1 MWAYPYFF
9 VPFFK
14 EFSMILKLIKYSKL
28 NIGVAIVMSMVLL
41 FIVFPVAT
49 VKAETSVGV
58 DYNNFVTFKSELA
71 RTGYMSYYDH
81 TDYAYNK
88 DFKVN
93 KEVSISDLSGNVTL
107 WSNDNYKVAPDWD
120 SFNASSGTA
129 SYDIYCLFGGN
140 YDTSY
145 GSRVPLIWYFIVPSG
160 SKICWGKDTQ
170 FSPSEDMWQQSV
182 FNVVTDAS
190 ALFCIRFYHLGDEM
204 SAYSYGYGIKSGAS
218 VSGTNR
224 RCFKSQAV
232 TSGGNLRF
240 TIRTDNQ
247 YQMEPQ
253 LAPFTFTNIATIPV
267 KNDVDYAPL
276 DKFIAGDSSLATNA
290 DSSWSDKKEYPAES
304 FYWDSMT
311 CKPSVVGVDSSINK
325 NKYCFAFNYT
335 YSCPLMTDPSELF
348 SCSVVYSSDIRYQD
362 GKGRMYSFTD
372 SQRDSFSLNK
382 HKNGYV
388 NNSLYLQG
396 NIGEMGF
403 GDAMNLLVSSML
415 SFLPSMG
422 AGTEEVAK
430 YNQYTVKSAKIY
442 VTVFLYHIPD
452 PDRFFTDG
460 NLGLPSIGGDEIPSD
475 SKVITST
482 DVRSF
487 SFDLFDLHEDTE
499 GTQVKPT
506 VTTEDVT
513 DDDGNVTDKK
523 VTDVV
528 ATDDSG
534 KTVVNITIDNSN
546 KVIDGNANV
555 NTGGGSGSGDGDD
568 EDKNSKSFW
577 KYVSGIVAL
586 FTALLNSDSGLFA
599 VIASYFKFIPKDFW
613 SVTIGA
619 IVVIAILSIY
629 RLAKKG
635 G

>member
-1 MWAYPYFF
+1 
-9 VPFFK
+9 
-14 EFSMILKLIKYSKL
+14 MILKLIKYSKL

-240 TIRTDNQ
+240 AIRTDNQ

-304 FYWDSMT
+304 FYWDDMT
-311 CKPSVVGVDSSINK
+311 CKPSSVGNS
-325 NKYCFAFNYT
+325 KYAFSFNYS
-335 YSCPLMTDPSELF
+335 YSCPLMKDTSEMF
-348 SCSVVYSSDIRYQD
+348 SCKVVYNSDIRYQD
-362 GKGRMYSFTD
+362 GKGRVHTWTD
-372 SQRDSFSLNK
+372 SKEDTFSLNK
-382 HKNGYV
+382 HRKGYV
-388 NNSLYLQG
+388 NDSLYLNSTLIDSTPSSG
-396 NIGEMGF
+396 YNRLNELIDGVVGVF
-403 GDAMNLLVSSML
+403 GHVDLDLESNTDV
-415 SFLPSMG
+415 
-422 AGTEEVAK
+422 
-430 YNQYTVKSAKIY
+430 TVKSAKIY

-452 PDRFFTDG
+452 PDTLFSNSNINQSAIDNT
-460 NLGLPSIGGDEIPSD
+460 
-475 SKVITST
+475 VMST

-487 SFDLFDLHEDTE
+487 SFDLFNLHEDTE
-499 GTQVKPT
+499 GMQVKPT

-513 DDDGNVTDKK
+513 DGDGNVTDKK
-523 VTDVV
+523 VTDVT
-528 ATDDSG
+528 ATDESG
-534 KTVVNITIDNSN
+534 KTVINITIDNSN
-546 KVIDGNANV
+546 KVIDGNANI
-555 NTGGGSGSGDGDD
+555 NTGGGSGGDSDD
-568 EDKNSKSFW
+568 EDKNTKSFW
-577 KYVSGIVAL
+577 KYVTGIVAF

-599 VIASYFKFIPKDFW
+599 VIASYFKFIPSDFW
-613 SVTIGA
+613 NVTIGA
-619 IVVIAILSIY
+619 IVVIAVLSIY

>member
-1 MWAYPYFF
+1 
-9 VPFFK
+9 
-14 EFSMILKLIKYSKL
+14 MILKLIKYSKL

-81 TDYAYNK
+81 TDNAYNK

-240 TIRTDNQ
+240 VIRTDNQ

-304 FYWDSMT
+304 FYWDDMT
-311 CKPSVVGVDSSINK
+311 CQVSSVGSD
-325 NKYCFAFNYT
+325 KYAFSFNYD
-335 YSCPLMTDPSELF
+335 YSCPLMVNPDELF
-348 SCSVVYSSDIRYQD
+348 SCDVIYNSDIRYQD
-362 GKGRMYSFTD
+362 GKGRIHTYTD
-372 SQRDSFSLNK
+372 SKQDMFSLNK
-382 HKNGYV
+382 HRKGYV
-388 NNSLYLQG
+388 NNSLCLNGQLKDSTGSIAY
-396 NIGEMGF
+396 N
-403 GDAMNLLVSSML
+403 
-415 SFLPSMG
+415 SFLELMDGIVGIFGHVDTDLESN
-422 AGTEEVAK
+422 TDV
-430 YNQYTVKSAKIY
+430 TVKSAKLY

-460 NLGLPSIGGDEIPSD
+460 NLGLPSIGGDEVPSD
-475 SKVITST
+475 ARVVQST
-482 DVRSF
+482 DVRYF
-487 SFDLFDLHEDTE
+487 TFDLFTL
-499 GTQVKPT
+499 KPDQEVGSKKPI
-506 VTTEDVT
+506 VTTKDVT
-513 DDDGNVTDKK
+513 DDNGNVTDKK

-534 KTVVNITIDNSN
+534 KTVINITIDNSN

-577 KYVSGIVAL
+577 KYVSGLVAL

-619 IVVIAILSIY
+619 IVVIAVLSIY

>member
-1 MWAYPYFF
+1 
-9 VPFFK
+9 
-14 EFSMILKLIKYSKL
+14 MILKLIKYSKL

-240 TIRTDNQ
+240 AIRTDNQ

-304 FYWDSMT
+304 FYWDDMT
-311 CKPSVVGVDSSINK
+311 CKPSVVGVDVDSNK
-325 NKYCFAFNYT
+325 NKYCFAFSYT
-335 YSCPLMTDPSELF
+335 YSCPLMTDPAEMF
-348 SCSVVYSSDIRYQD
+348 SCEVVYSSDIRYQD
-362 GKGRMYSFTD
+362 GKGRMYSLTD
-372 SQRDSFSLNK
+372 TQKDTFSLNK
-382 HKNGYV
+382 HKKGYS
-388 NNSLYLQG
+388 NDSLCLQG
-396 NIGEMGF
+396 NIGDMGF

-415 SFLPSMG
+415 SFLPNMG
-422 AGTEEVAK
+422 AGTDEVSK
-430 YNQYTVKSAKIY
+430 YNQFTVKSAKIY

-452 PDRFFTDG
+452 PDTLFSNSNINQSAIDNT
-460 NLGLPSIGGDEIPSD
+460 
-475 SKVITST
+475 VMST

-487 SFDLFDLHEDTE
+487 SFDLLNLHEDTE

-534 KTVVNITIDNSN
+534 KTVINITIDNSN

-568 EDKNSKSFW
+568 EDKNTKSFW

-619 IVVIAILSIY
+619 IVVIAVLSIY
-629 RLAKKG
+629 RLAKKSG
-635 G
+635 

>member
-1 MWAYPYFF
+1 
-9 VPFFK
+9 
-14 EFSMILKLIKYSKL
+14 MILKLRKYSKL
-28 NIGVAIVMSMVLL
+28 NIGVAIVMSMVLF

-93 KEVSISDLSGNVTL
+93 KEVSISDLSGNITL
-107 WSNDNYKVAPDWD
+107 WSNDNYKVATEWD
-120 SFNASSGTA
+120 SFSASSGTA
-129 SYDIYCLFGGN
+129 SYDIYCLFGGY

-145 GSRVPLIWYFIVPSG
+145 GSRIPLIWYFIVPSG
-160 SKICWGKDTQ
+160 SKICWGKNTQ
-170 FSPSEDMWQQSV
+170 YSPSEDMWQQTV

-190 ALFCIRFYHLGDEM
+190 ALFCIRFYRLGDEM

-224 RCFKSQAV
+224 SCFKSQAV

-240 TIRTDNQ
+240 AITTDNQ

-253 LAPFTFTNIATIPV
+253 LAPFTFTNIATVPI
-267 KNDVDYAPL
+267 KNDSDYTPL
-276 DKFIAGDSSLATNA
+276 DSFISGNTSLATNA

-304 FYWDSMT
+304 FYWDDMT
-311 CKPSVVGVDSSINK
+311 CKVSSVGSQ
-325 NKYCFAFNYT
+325 KYAFSFDYKYT
-335 YSCPLMTDPSELF
+335 CPLMTDPSELF
-348 SCSVVYSSDIRYQD
+348 SVKVIYNVDIRYQD
-362 GKGRMYSFTD
+362 GKGRTYSFSDSKTD
-372 SQRDSFSLNK
+372 NFSLNK
-382 HKNGYV
+382 HKNAYV
-388 NNSLYLQG
+388 NDNIYLAGDVGDNSQWVNVGAAFEFLGGL
-396 NIGEMGF
+396 IS
-403 GDAMNLLVSSML
+403 GDS
-415 SFLPSMG
+415 SFL
-422 AGTEEVAK
+422 EK
-430 YNQYTVKSAKIY
+430 YSDCKINSAKLY

-452 PDRFFTDG
+452 PDRFFADG
-460 NLGLPSIGGDEIPSD
+460 NLGLPSVGGDDIPSD
-475 SKVITST
+475 AKVVQST
-482 DVRSF
+482 DVRYF
-487 SFDLFDLHEDTE
+487 PFDLYTL
-499 GTQVKPT
+499 KPDHVVSSQRPS

-513 DDDGNVTDKK
+513 DNDGNIVDKK

-528 ATDDSG
+528 VNDDTG
-534 KTVVNITIDNSN
+534 KTVINITIDNSN

-555 NTGGGSGSGDGDD
+555 NTGGGSGGDSDD
-568 EDKNSKSFW
+568 EDKNTKSFW
-577 KYVSGIVAL
+577 KYVAGIVAF

-613 SVTIGA
+613 NVTIGA
-619 IVVIAILSIY
+619 IVVIAVLSIY

>member
-1 MWAYPYFF
+1 
-9 VPFFK
+9 
-14 EFSMILKLIKYSKL
+14 MILKLIKYSKL

>member
-1 MWAYPYFF
+1 
-9 VPFFK
+9 
-14 EFSMILKLIKYSKL
+14 MILKLIKYSKL

-170 FSPSEDMWQQSV
+170 YSPSEDMWQQSV

-224 RCFKSQAV
+224 SCFKSQAV

-240 TIRTDNQ
+240 AIRTDNQ

>member
-1 MWAYPYFF
+1 
-9 VPFFK
+9 
-14 EFSMILKLIKYSKL
+14 MILKLIKYSKL

-240 TIRTDNQ
+240 AIRTDNQ